1 MNPNHHQRYLTLN
14 RVLSKLHAALLV
26 LAIVAIS
33 LVLLLPSN
41 ANRRRQKQCN
51 STTKDEGK

>member
-1 MNPNHHQRYLTLN
+1 MNPHHHQRYLTFN

-33 LVLLLPSN
+33 LVLLLPNN
-41 ANRRRQKQCN
+41 ANKRQRKQCN